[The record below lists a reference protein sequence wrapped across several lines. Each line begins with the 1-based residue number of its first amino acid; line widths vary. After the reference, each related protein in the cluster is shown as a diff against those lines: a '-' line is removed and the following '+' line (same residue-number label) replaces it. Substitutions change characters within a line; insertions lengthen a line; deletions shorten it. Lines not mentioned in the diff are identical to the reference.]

1 MALTLSN
8 SISGNFDP
16 SESSGFFVYALRRD
30 ADDML
35 YFSKVSAASTEL
47 GEFYVTMELLYQ
59 NSVMVSIM
67 VVMMLVLVK
76 HQLFVMISQRLKNL

>member
-1 MALTLSN
+1 MALTQSN

-35 YFSKVSAASTEL
+35 HFSKVSAASTEL
-47 GEFYVTMELLYQ
+47 GEF
-59 NSVMVSIM
+59 
-67 VVMMLVLVK
+67 
-76 HQLFVMISQRLKNL
+76 